1 MSLRYS
7 CISKVVALWF
17 VVLIVLPFTKPFP
30 AFDDG
35 APFGK
40 PVNGQDL
47 KTSDKLSSDAAV
59 AAAVPAPVP
68 PVSSVVVRVD
78 EIVGVA
84 FHPVAAHTVLRL

>member
-7 CISKVVALWF
+7 FISKVVAIWF

-40 PVNGQDL
+40 PVNSQDL

-59 AAAVPAPVP
+59 AAAVLAPVP
-68 PVSSVVVRVD
+68 PVSSVVAHVAGM
-78 EIVGVA
+78 IGVA
-84 FHPVAAHTVLRL
+84 FHPVAVHAVLRL

>member
-7 CISKVVALWF
+7 FISKLVALWF

-40 PVNGQDL
+40 PVNSQDL

-59 AAAVPAPVP
+59 AAAVPAPLP
-68 PVSSVVVRVD
+68 PITTFVIRTEVRNV
-78 EIVGVA
+78 VA
-84 FHPVAAHTVLRL
+84 FRHPAVHTVLRL